1 MPQLPQKGRDMQIL
15 IADGDKVFLEQAQRY
30 LLQRGHDARAASDGL
45 ECIDILCEF
54 APDVVVLD
62 CGLLWGGSEGVIALM
77 CESPELS
84 QTPTILIADEDPR
97 VQLDISMNPM
107 HFKRLQKPFRLSEL
121 LNRIETGSRLPR
133 MDKHCQGSP
142 ALATSSGG
150 ES

>member
-97 VQLDISMNPM
+97 NQFDISVNQIDS
-107 HFKRLQKPFRLSEL
+107 KWIQKPFRLSEL
-121 LNRIETGSRLPR
+121 LSRIETGVRPLRSE
-133 MDKHCQGSP
+133 KHVQGSP
-142 ALATSSGG
+142 ALATHSGVAK
-150 ES
+150 